1 MKCFKCSI
9 ELEAV
14 LPSGLILPNVF
25 YLYRGKLAL
34 LYGRGGPTLSL
45 FKVSIMSTARCLM
58 AVVIIAL
65 AGCQSLTR
73 QTTPPPVPSELTK
86 YEVSPEVIGRSCLVT
101 MKSTPNRSTIFEGT
115 ITAINDECVELKYAE
130 ASLEQTFDPPKADI
144 LSWITGNYSIGRSS
158 QTFCEDLSLPLEEIE
173 SIQTIEVTK
182 TCDISPDMIGRKYS
196 VVLKEPGR
204 RGMTYKGIV
213 SAVNDDSLV
222 LQNAAV
228 EKRVMRDVPM
238 AKIPGMARMF
248 KNTAIVDVRLDEEF
262 LDIRLDAIESMDL
275 IEE

>member
-1 MKCFKCSI
+1 
-9 ELEAV
+9 
-14 LPSGLILPNVF
+14 
-25 YLYRGKLAL
+25 
-34 LYGRGGPTLSL
+34 
-45 FKVSIMSTARCLM
+45 MSKARCLM
-58 AVVIIAL
+58 AVAITAL

-101 MKSTPNRSTIFEGT
+101 MKNTPNRSATFEGT

-130 ASLEQTFDPPKADI
+130 ASLEETLDSPKANV
-144 LSWITGNYSIGRSS
+144 LSWITGHYTTRSTQS
-158 QTFCEDLSLPLEEIE
+158 SCENLSLPLEEIE

-182 TCDISPDMIGRKYS
+182 TCNVSPDMIGRKYS

-213 SAVNDDSLV
+213 SAVNDESLV
-222 LQNAAV
+222 LQNAAR
-228 EKRVMRDVPM
+228 ERRVMRDAPM